1 MDISVI
7 NSIQDQFNKNEA
19 TYLSSSLYHRKS
31 ALDFALLHNFPGRK
45 DEEYKYTPID
55 RILKKN
61 FGFEKIITSKTTAL
75 HFEDHFY
82 KLKGNHLVFL
92 NGNYLPLNHFVHSSS
107 VLPLELVTPSLS
119 SICFEILA
127 AISVLTTDDVKKS
140 KNSPSGETRY
150 CTAEWS
156 TK

>member
-19 TYLSSSLYHRKS
+19 TYLSSSLSHRKS
-31 ALDFALLHNFPGRK
+31 ALDFALLHDFPGRK
-45 DEEYKYTPID
+45 DEEYKYTPIN

-61 FGFEKIITSKTTAL
+61 FDFEKIVTLKTTAL

-92 NGNYLPLNHFVHSSS
+92 NGNYLPARSELLNDVCCQSATDSDQSFKDVFDALNVAFCEDTLKIEVS
-107 VLPLELVTPSLS
+107 VV
-119 SICFEILA
+119 
-127 AISVLTTDDVKKS
+127 
-140 KNSPSGETRY
+140 NR
-150 CTAEWS
+150 
-156 TK
+156 